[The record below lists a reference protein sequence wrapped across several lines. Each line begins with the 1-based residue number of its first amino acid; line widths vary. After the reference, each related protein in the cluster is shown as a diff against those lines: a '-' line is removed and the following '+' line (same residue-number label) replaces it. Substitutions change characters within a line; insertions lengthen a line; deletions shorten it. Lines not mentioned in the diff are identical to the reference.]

1 MLALPPRES
10 SLSWVLMRSML
21 VVDASAE
28 VAVELI
34 LQLIPLHPQPL
45 DLMQALTL

>member
-34 LQLIPLHPQPL
+34 LQLILLHLQTQG
-45 DLMQALTL
+45 LMQALIL